1 MIAMKTIGLIGGMS
15 WESTALYYRLI
26 NNGVQQALGG
36 LHSAQIIL
44 YSVDFAPIE
53 KLQRGGTWGRAA
65 AILAQAAQ
73 TLQAGGADFLLLCT
87 NTMHKV
93 ADEISSA
100 VDIPFVHL
108 ADATAEELQ
117 AESTQ
122 RAALLGTAFTIEQDF
137 YTGILQRKYGM
148 EVLLPG
154 AEDKALVHRVIYDEF
169 CQGRVEPGSRA
180 SYLRIIEE
188 LSRQGAQ
195 AVILGCTEIG
205 LLVKQEDT
213 AVQLFDTTAI
223 HARKAVKLAL
233 A

>member
-1 MIAMKTIGLIGGMS
+1 
-15 WESTALYYRLI
+15 
-26 NNGVQQALGG
+26 
-36 LHSAQIIL
+36 
-44 YSVDFAPIE
+44 
-53 KLQRGGTWGRAA
+53 
-65 AILAQAAQ
+65 
-73 TLQAGGADFLLLCT
+73 
-87 NTMHKV
+87 MHKV

-122 RAALLGTAFTIEQDF
+122 RAALLGTAFTMEQDF

-154 AEDKALVHRVIYDEF
+154 AEDKALVHRVIYDEL